1 MPCQQETGNERRD
14 TSTNKIESKND
25 NESKKE
31 RKIVSIIIVK
41 NEETKQ
47 IRQYRF
53 LENLLGGARQKS
65 KEE

>member
-1 MPCQQETGNERRD
+1 MPCQQEAGNERRD
-14 TSTNKIESKND
+14 TSANKIESKND

-41 NEETKQ
+41 NKETKQ
-47 IRQYRF
+47 IQQYRF